1 MLYMGLVDGK
11 LHNYEAFF
19 LSKKGKMNEAFRTW
33 AGPRWLRIGFRPV
46 GFHMSLYNILM
57 QEY

>member
-19 LSKKGKMNEAFRTW
+19 LSKKGKMNEVFRT
-33 AGPRWLRIGFRPV
+33 
-46 GFHMSLYNILM
+46 
-57 QEY
+57 